1 MLMREQYL
9 SKIREFYDSKLIK
22 ILVGIRRCGKS
33 TILRQI
39 IDELRKNGISEDHI
53 SYINFENLA
62 FNKLRTKENTV
73 SIFTKIPGIAEK
85 RARTLTK
92 TFTTLENLVF
102 AQTEQISQA
111 INVSLDEAKSIQLE
125 AKKLL
130 KEQNLK
136 KEQQKQ
142 SLKSYGTTPEAAAK
156 AQRPEADRRSG
167 SGTAIAPL
175 RGHPQ
180 G

>member
-1 MLMREQYL
+1 MLQRV
-9 SKIREFYDSKLIK
+9 R
-22 ILVGIRRCGKS
+22 
-33 TILRQI
+33 
-39 IDELRKNGISEDHI
+39 DETHRFATTRNQ
-53 SYINFENLA
+53 
-62 FNKLRTKENTV
+62 KLRTKENTV

-102 AQTEQISQA
+102 AQTAQITQA

-156 AQRPEADRRSG
+156 EQYISDLASQALAVADSG
-167 SGTAIAPL
+167 SDSNSSD
-175 RGHPQ
+175 
-180 G
+180 